1 MLRKMLAAVALPLA
15 TLGIAATPVAAYA
28 AIGTPHMS
36 YHAHN
41 VADGTCSG
49 CVFYPA
55 GGGWPVVL
63 KL

>member
-49 CVFYPA
+49 CVFYHA
-55 GGGWPVVL
+55 
-63 KL
+63 